1 MKLLKL
7 TINAFGPFVNKTVIK
22 FDEFGNNG
30 LFLVTGDTG
39 AGKTTIFDA
48 ITFALFG
55 SASGST
61 RNSVTALRSDFAE
74 EDNRTF
80 VELEFLNRGEKYI
93 INRKAQHRK
102 ENRKTPISEEITLI
116 CPCGTILT
124 QSDATNKINEIIGLD
139 KNQFAQ
145 IVMLAQGEFQRLL
158 NSNTKDR
165 REIFQK
171 IFKTYALFS
180 FQQKLKQRADM
191 EKGNF
196 KALENSIMQYV
207 EGIDVNNAIETLIFE
222 KQSFLSAKIA
232 II

>member
-7 TINAFGPFVNKTVIK
+7 TINAFGPFVDKTVIK
-22 FDEFGNNG
+22 FNDFGNNG
-30 LFLVTGDTG
+30 LFLITGDTG

-61 RNSVTALRSDFAE
+61 RNNVSALRSDFAD

-80 VELEFLNRGEKYI
+80 VELEFSNKGEKYTI
-93 INRKAQHRK
+93 ARKAQHK
-102 ENRKTPISEEITLI
+102 KSNRKTRLNEELSLI

-124 QSDATNKINEIIGLD
+124 QTDATNKIQEIIGLD
-139 KNQFAQ
+139 KSQFAQ

-171 IFKTYALFS
+171 IFKTFS
-180 FQQKLKQRADM
+180 LYTFQQKLKLRADM

-196 KALENSIMQYV
+196 KALENSIIQYV
-207 EGIDVNNAIETLIFE
+207 EGIDIDNAIETLIFE
-222 KQSFLSAKIA
+222 KQSF
-232 II
+232 

>member
-7 TINAFGPFVNKTVIK
+7 TINAFGPFVDKTVIK
-22 FDEFGNNG
+22 FNDFGNNG
-30 LFLVTGDTG
+30 LFLITGDTG

-61 RNSVTALRSDFAE
+61 RNNVSALRSDFAD

-80 VELEFLNRGEKYI
+80 VELEFSNKGEKYTI
-93 INRKAQHRK
+93 ARKAQHK
-102 ENRKTPISEEITLI
+102 KSNRKTRLNEELSLI
-116 CPCGTILT
+116 CPYGTILT
-124 QSDATNKINEIIGLD
+124 QTDATNKIQEIIGLD
-139 KNQFAQ
+139 KSQFAQ

-171 IFKTYALFS
+171 IFKTFHFILFS
-180 FQQKLKQRADM
+180 K
-191 EKGNF
+191 
-196 KALENSIMQYV
+196 S
-207 EGIDVNNAIETLIFE
+207 
-222 KQSFLSAKIA
+222 
-232 II
+232 